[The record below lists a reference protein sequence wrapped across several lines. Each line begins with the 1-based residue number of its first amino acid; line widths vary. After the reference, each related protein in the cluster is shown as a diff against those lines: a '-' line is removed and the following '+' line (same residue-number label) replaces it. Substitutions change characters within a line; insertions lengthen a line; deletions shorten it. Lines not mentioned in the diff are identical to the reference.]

1 MSITARKFIISLLIV
16 AQGLI
21 LWQGVFA
28 SGFSQV
34 DSENTP
40 CIQHDMT
47 QQDVQTQNNEMDC
60 DCCNQMDCLGCCYS
74 CVHCS
79 FGLISSVPTLSFSPL
94 VLNSTFF
101 ISILDGHSA
110 QLFKPPR
117 KFFSRI
123 KFFLQKTLSSK
134 ADFLI

>member
-60 DCCNQMDCLGCCYS
+60 DCCNQQDCVGFCYCHF

-79 FGLISSVPTLSFSPL
+79 FGLISSVPALDFSPL
-94 VLNSTFF
+94 VLISTFF
-101 ISILDGHSA
+101 VSTLDGHSA
-110 QLFKPPR
+110 PIFKPPAN
-117 KFFSRI
+117 SI
-123 KFFLQKTLSSK
+123 